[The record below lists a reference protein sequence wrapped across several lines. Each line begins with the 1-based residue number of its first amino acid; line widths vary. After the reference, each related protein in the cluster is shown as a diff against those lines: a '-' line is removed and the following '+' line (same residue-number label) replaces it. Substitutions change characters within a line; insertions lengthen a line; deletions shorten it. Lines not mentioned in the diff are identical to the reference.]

1 TQNYLEMCKEFSEEI
16 IKPEFGKQEQ
26 SKFLAN
32 TVDYF
37 KEQENVNYHN
47 FKEEVFEDEKH
58 QEMFEDYKK
67 HFEKLNDVLIRNN
80 FEVSEAVLKKEKSKF
95 KSEIKL
101 DTNIQ
106 IKIDIDAPDAASE
119 YLELGYDEA
128 KKMKYYK
135 VFFNAEK

>member
-1 TQNYLEMCKEFSEEI
+1 
-16 IKPEFGKQEQ
+16 
-26 SKFLAN
+26 
-32 TVDYF
+32 
-37 KEQENVNYHN
+37 
-47 FKEEVFEDEKH
+47 
-58 QEMFEDYKK
+58 
-67 HFEKLNDVLIRNN
+67 
-80 FEVSEAVLKKEKSKF
+80 AVLKKEKSKF

-119 YLELGYDEA
+119 YLELGYDET